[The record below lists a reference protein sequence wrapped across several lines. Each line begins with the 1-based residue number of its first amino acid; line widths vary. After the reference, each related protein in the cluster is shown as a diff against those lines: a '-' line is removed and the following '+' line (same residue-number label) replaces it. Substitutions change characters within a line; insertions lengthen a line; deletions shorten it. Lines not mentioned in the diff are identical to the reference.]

1 MANPGSLIGTT
12 WQRQRRTYWQTPP
25 DGRLQ
30 LLVLDDKGIGLLRR
44 NSINVIGYV
53 ACPV

>member
-1 MANPGSLIGTT
+1 MAEVKGDLLAN
-12 WQRQRRTYWQTPP
+12 PP

-30 LLVLDDKGIGLLRR
+30 LLVWDDKGMGMLRR

-53 ACPV
+53 ACFRNTRTLQDKSGR